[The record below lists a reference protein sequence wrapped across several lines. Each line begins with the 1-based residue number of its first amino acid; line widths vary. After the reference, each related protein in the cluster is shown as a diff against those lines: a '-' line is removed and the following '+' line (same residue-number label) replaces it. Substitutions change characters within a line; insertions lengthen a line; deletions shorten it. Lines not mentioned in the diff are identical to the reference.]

1 MIGRRETELVLLILL
16 ASASGIFALL
26 LGQWLFVSIFGA
38 EVAWAGF
45 IMALLLEPD

>member
-1 MIGRRETELVLLILL
+1 MDRRETELVLLLLL
-16 ASASGIFALL
+16 ACASGILAAVLD
-26 LGQWLFVSIFGA
+26 QWLFVGIFGA